1 MRKSVRAVVDSRGDL
16 VGFSLTGFEGRSN
29 GAEGSAKMIATEGQR
44 IVEFDV
50 PQHIE
55 MSNVHAF
62 VTKAL
67 ERRPKSPKVSAS
79 KKKR

>member
-16 VGFSLTGFEGRSN
+16 VGFSLAGFDGRSS
-29 GAEGSAKMIATEGQR
+29 GTEGSVKMIATEGQR

-55 MSNVHAF
+55 VSNVHAF

-67 ERRPKSPKVSAS
+67 MHKPKSPKVATV